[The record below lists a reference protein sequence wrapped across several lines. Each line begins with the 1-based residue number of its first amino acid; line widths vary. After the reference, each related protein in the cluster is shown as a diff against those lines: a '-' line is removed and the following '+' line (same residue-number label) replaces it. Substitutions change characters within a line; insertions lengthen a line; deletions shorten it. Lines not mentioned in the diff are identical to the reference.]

1 MNGIVMEVRKNQA
14 VILSDDGNVSI
25 INNKNYE
32 LGQVIIMKKDK
43 TLNSKLIKKVVGIAS
58 VFALAA
64 VSSFAYTTPTS
75 YVSLDVNPSIEYS
88 LNMFDKVLTVK
99 AVNEDGQEIVANLEV
114 KNLEISEAVQKTID
128 KLLQEGYITDDEN
141 AGIVIAIS
149 NDDEEKSQELA
160 TELEQETQEYI
171 DEVDDSASTSA
182 VEVEVEAVGKARVE
196 EAKTLGVTPGKLNLV
211 EKLIASYGD
220 TKVKADY
227 SEDELK
233 DMLNMSVKEINKTI
247 KENRKSLLSIEAV
260 DEETTLETE
269 TEVTDT
275 EETNATTEDTD
286 KTDVESQDKVKAV
299 KEKVSQ
305 IKENNQNKENNGKS
319 NKASDLEQDADE
331 DDDSVVKTNNSKSE
345 NTKK

>member
-14 VILSDDGNVSI
+14 VILSDDGNVST
-25 INNKNYE
+25 INDKNYE
-32 LGQVIIMKKDK
+32 LGQVIIMKKEK
-43 TLNSKLIKKVVGIAS
+43 TLNSKLIKKVAGIAS

-149 NDDEEKSQELA
+149 NDDEEKSEELA

-171 DEVDDSASTSA
+171 DEVDDSEETAA

-220 TKVKADY
+220 TKVKEDY

-233 DMLNMSVKEINKTI
+233 EMLNMSVKEINKTI

-275 EETNATTEDTD
+275 EETNATTEDTVT
-286 KTDVESQDKVKAV
+286 TDVESQDKEKAV
-299 KEKVSQ
+299 KEKVNQ
-305 IKENNQNKENNGKS
+305 IKENNGKS
-319 NKASDLEQDADE
+319 NKANDLEQDTDE

>member
-1 MNGIVMEVRKNQA
+1 
-14 VILSDDGNVSI
+14 
-25 INNKNYE
+25 
-32 LGQVIIMKKDK
+32 MKKEK
-43 TLNSKLIKKVVGIAS
+43 TLNSKLIKKVAGIAS

-149 NDDEEKSQELA
+149 NDNEEKSEELA

-171 DEVDDSASTSA
+171 DEVDDSEETAA
-182 VEVEVEAVGKARVE
+182 VKVEVEAVGKARVE

-247 KENRKSLLSIEAV
+247 KENRKSLLPIEAV
-260 DEETTLETE
+260 NEETTLETE
-269 TEVTDT
+269 ATDT
-275 EETNATTEDTD
+275 EETNATVEDAVT
-286 KTDVESQDKVKAV
+286 TDVESQNKEKAV
-299 KEKVSQ
+299 KEKEKVNQ
-305 IKENNQNKENNGKS
+305 IKENNLNKENKGKS
-319 NKASDLEQDADE
+319 SNANNLGQNTVE

>member
-43 TLNSKLIKKVVGIAS
+43 TLNSKLVKKVAGIAS

-88 LNMFDKVLTVK
+88 LNMFDKVLTVT

-149 NDDEEKSQELA
+149 NDDEEKSEELA

-171 DEVDDSASTSA
+171 DEVDDSEETAA
-182 VEVEVEAVGKARVE
+182 VEVEVDAIGKARVE

-247 KENRKSLLSIEAV
+247 KENRKSLSSIEAV

-275 EETNATTEDTD
+275 EETNATTEDSVT
-286 KTDVESQDKVKAV
+286 TDVESKNKEKAV
-299 KEKVSQ
+299 KEKVNE
-305 IKENNQNKENNGKS
+305 IKENNGKS
-319 NKASDLEQDADE
+319 NKANDLEQDTDE